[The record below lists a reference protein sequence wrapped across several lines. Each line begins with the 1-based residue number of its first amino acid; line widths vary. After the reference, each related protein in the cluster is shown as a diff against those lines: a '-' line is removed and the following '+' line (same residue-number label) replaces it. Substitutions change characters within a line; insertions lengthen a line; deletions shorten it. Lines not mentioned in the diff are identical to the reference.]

1 MSIEKITEQIIA
13 EASREALQVQEKAAR
28 ESQAVLEKAKQQ
40 AESIRKETLFQANLD
55 AKLLKDR
62 KVSVAELEARKLRLA
77 AKQNAIGKSFD
88 LALESLANKE
98 EAEYLK
104 LLVSAIAK
112 TGVTGGELM
121 LNQRDRALVGKKA
134 VELANATGTAGQVS
148 LSEDTIDAKGG
159 FVLRKGSM
167 EINSTLETMV
177 NAIRESATP
186 EVVEILFQK

>member
-13 EASREALQVQEKAAR
+13 EASKEALQVQEKAAR

-40 AESIRKETLFQANLD
+40 AESIRKETLLQANLD

-88 LALESLANKE
+88 QALESLANKE
-98 EAEYLK
+98 ETRYVK
-104 LLVSAIAK
+104 LLVAAISQ

-121 LNQRDRALVGKKA
+121 LNQMDRSSVGKRV
-134 VELANATGTAGQVS
+134 VELANATGTVGQVS
-148 LSEDTIDAKGG
+148 LSEATIDAKGG